1 MVYGDVRHIPRHILN
16 IPTRRYPPQAFEN
29 DADTFEDD
37 GLPGV
42 VTPNRRLKERTD
54 SEVDPNST
62 VLAVLSQ
69 RKLRV
74 DSKSKSLDTGTEPAR
89 LDMASVAIG
98 AQMMSKHRAFMR
110 KSALVISP
118 RTWYMRRW
126 DLVLL
131 LLLLFTALVTPV
143 EVAFLTTVLFNVL
156 FWINRSVDALFVLD
170 IILNFFVAII
180 DPDDGQ
186 LIYHHPTIIKEYL
199 RGWFFIDVI
208 SVMPFDLVSLMF
220 ENESVGKLK
229 ILRVLRL
236 LRLMKLLRILR
247 AGRIFQR
254 LETQYQ
260 IDYSKLELGK
270 FAILAMITSHWMA
283 CAWGIVA
290 DLEDVEYNW
299 MFYTPFNSY
308 LVSGE
313 LSMGMDPRGTVSPM
327 EIYVAAFY
335 WSSMTMTTIGYG
347 DIVPSTWIER
357 IFVSVA
363 MLVGAFMYGYII
375 GAVGNVIA
383 QANSRKNAFYTL
395 MGELNSFLDEG
406 KLSPDLRIRLREYF
420 KYKMASSHVDAH
432 TALLQQMSPALRA
445 EITLSMNTWITR
457 VDLFKNCP
465 EALIIQLTMAI
476 KQQTFPP
483 QEKILV
489 PGDWSDKMFI
499 VRKGVAIC
507 RQKIV
512 TTGQVFCVE
521 SLYKEGKVAYSA
533 HAVTFCDLYTID
545 RDVLMTALKHFPSV
559 RQHFRTLSI
568 RRVFYD
574 EVIAYTVAYRELEA
588 FGVNAVLD
596 DTMDERPAHFLRRLR
611 ELYGEDGLGLG
622 PEGTRQMRI
631 KNRAASEIQ
640 RLFRGHK
647 ARIEFN
653 TQAAEAGTVPVFPT
667 QVRKADAAMYSAR
680 AIDVLHHRI
689 GTGIYSLHQ
698 KVDRLLGASPGQ
710 EPKWFTDQGTSGFMF
725 TTAADTAGAPTMRQ
739 RSEKKLAIRQSSSSE
754 PDFSVPATPQTA
766 AGRAQVVGAS
776 DPVLTQLREE
786 LKEALAAITSLGAGS
801 RAFGSA
807 GVGDEAILDAA
818 TSGSLTA
825 RTQQLQNLVGDL
837 AQQVATVS
845 RTVSDMRDSQRTF
858 QERSQRTILGH
869 LEQAQSRIADQ
880 VSRAVAAAG
889 GDTARAGGGGR
900 PHGIVTG
907 TSLDES
913 DPPPVRTA
921 ARGASSIERVGDDG
935 FGEQRSRPVLQRRPL
950 GGGPPARPQ
959 HGFY

>member
-1 MVYGDVRHIPRHILN
+1 MVSPK
-16 IPTRRYPPQAFEN
+16 
-29 DADTFEDD
+29 
-37 GLPGV
+37 
-42 VTPNRRLKERTD
+42 RRLKERTD
-54 SEVDPNST
+54 SEPDLNTMVRST
-62 VLAVLSQ
+62 LAAPSQ
-69 RKLRV
+69 RKLKV
-74 DSKSKSLDTGTEPAR
+74 DPKSKTDESKTEPAK

-98 AQMMSKHRAFMR
+98 AQMMTKHKAFMK
-110 KSALVISP
+110 KSPLVISP

-126 DLVLL
+126 DLVTL
-131 LLLLFTALVTPV
+131 LLLLFTAVVTPV
-143 EVAFLTTVLFNVL
+143 EVAFLTTALFNVL
-156 FWINRSVDALFVLD
+156 FWVNRSVDALFVCD
-170 IILNFFVAII
+170 IILNFFVAIV
-180 DPDDGQ
+180 DPEDGQ
-186 LIYHHPTIIKEYL
+186 LIFHHPTVIKEYL
-199 RGWFFIDVI
+199 RGWFTIDVV

-260 IDYSKLELGK
+260 IDYSKLELVK

-283 CAWGIVA
+283 CTWGIVA
-290 DLEDVEYNW
+290 DLEDAEYNW

-313 LSMGMDPRGTVSPM
+313 LSEGMDPRGIVSPM
-327 EIYVAAFY
+327 EIYIAAFY

-347 DIVPSTWIER
+347 DILPSTWVER
-357 IFVSVA
+357 IFVSAA
-363 MLVGAFMYGYII
+363 MLIGAFMYGYII

-383 QANSRKNAFYTL
+383 QANSKKNEFYAL

-406 KLSPDLRIRLREYF
+406 KLSPELRIRLREYF

-445 EITLSMNTWITR
+445 EITLCMNTWITR

-465 EALIIQLTMAI
+465 EALVIQLTLSI

-489 PGDWSDKMFI
+489 PGDWCDRMFI

-507 RQKIV
+507 RQRIV

-533 HAVTFCDLYTID
+533 HAVTFCDFYTID
-545 RDVLMTALKHFPSV
+545 RDVLITTLRHFPEM
-559 RQHFRTLSI
+559 RKHFRTLSI

-574 EVIAYTVAYRELEA
+574 EVIAFTVAYRALET
-588 FGVNAVLD
+588 FGADAVLND
-596 DTMDERPAHFLRRLR
+596 AMDERPAHFLQKLR
-611 ELYGEDGLGLG
+611 EIYGHDGSGMG
-622 PEGTRQMRI
+622 PEGMRQMRM
-631 KNRAASEIQ
+631 KDRAASEIQ

-647 ARIEFN
+647 ARIQFN
-653 TQAAEAGTVPVFPT
+653 THAAEAGTIPVFPT

-698 KVDRLLGASPGQ
+698 KVDRLLGASPGH
-710 EPKWFTDQGTSGFMF
+710 EPKWFTNQGTSGFMF
-725 TTAADTAGAPTMRQ
+725 TTVVDTAGAPTMRQ
-739 RSEKKLAIRQSSSSE
+739 RSEKKLAVRRLSGGE
-754 PDFSVPATPQTA
+754 PDFSAPATPQTP
-766 AGRAQVVGAS
+766 AGGAPVVGAS
-776 DPVLTQLREE
+776 DPELAQLRVE
-786 LKEALAAITSLGAGS
+786 LKEALAAIRSLGAGS
-801 RAFGSA
+801 GAFGGA
-807 GVGDEAILDAA
+807 GGGHDAILDAA
-818 TSGSLTA
+818 ASGSLTV

-837 AQQVATVS
+837 AQQVSTVS
-845 RTVSDMRDSQRTF
+845 RTISDMRDAQRTF

-869 LEQAQSRIADQ
+869 LEQAQARIADQ

-907 TSLDES
+907 TSVDES

-921 ARGASSIERVGDDG
+921 ARGVSSIERGGDDG